1 MIGTHHLRRGAIGM
15 LASMM
20 LFVCTPVGAVTRA
33 WLDRDSANAGDVVML
48 NIETDQRG
56 VDPDYTPLRNDFA
69 LGAKSA
75 NQQMQVT
82 NGSVTVR
89 ALFGVVLT
97 PRKSG
102 ELIVPAIRVGNE
114 RTEPLRLQV
123 IASANDP
130 VSNSAGNRGGGGN
143 GSGSAAASGPS
154 EAQGNEEVFVQTQV
168 DDPQPYVQQS
178 VGVVVRLYFANQ
190 LASGELDLEAP
201 DGASLQRIGD
211 DVSSVKLVNGR
222 QYNVVERRYLLVPE
236 RSGRLLLPSAR
247 FNGRSVGGFFDDYFG
262 RGNGE
267 LSARSASIPLQVRA
281 QPATAPQPWLPL
293 RSLQLRYT
301 ATPQRATAGEATQ
314 FVVEASARGATQ
326 AQFPELPTPSVPDA
340 QVFAEP
346 PQYEERFVDGSPQ
359 LRLTRRYSIV
369 PNRAGP
375 LVVPGLQVAWWDVG
389 AGAAKTASVPDLT
402 LDVAAGSGA
411 FAAPAPAPAANPS
424 STAAAP
430 APTAG
435 TLSLQPPP
443 PAQRPWGWIAA
454 ALGFA
459 LLWVITLVWAL
470 LRKRGGLHSAP
481 SANGSDAP
489 APGRRVTHGVAELRR
504 ALDSGGM
511 DDVAT
516 VLCGMAGVADIDSVL
531 AALADPAQ
539 RAAVAR
545 MQRARWGGDGD
556 VAGARSALRE
566 AFAKGPRWRHASAAE
581 PEVLAPLY
589 PPAT

>member
-1 MIGTHHLRRGAIGM
+1 MIGTHHLRRAAIGM
-15 LASMM
+15 LTGVM
-20 LFVCTPVGAVTRA
+20 LLTCAPVGAVTRA
-33 WLDRDSANAGDVVML
+33 WLDRDSADAGDVVML

-75 NQQMQVT
+75 NQQMQVS
-82 NGSVTVR
+82 NGSVAMR

-97 PRKSG
+97 PRRSG

-123 IASANDP
+123 GASANDAG
-130 VSNSAGNRGGGGN
+130 SSAP
-143 GSGSAAASGPS
+143 SATAA
-154 EAQGNEEVFVQTQV
+154 AQGNEDAFVQTQV

-178 VGVVVRLYFANQ
+178 VGVVVRLYFATQ

-211 DVSSVKLVNGR
+211 DISSVKVLNNR

-236 RSGRLLLPSAR
+236 RSGRLVLPSAR

-281 QPATAPQPWLPL
+281 QPANAPQPWLPL

-301 ATPQRATAGEATQ
+301 TTPQRATAGEAAQ
-314 FVVEASARGATQ
+314 LVVEASARGATQ

-346 PQYEERFVDGSPQ
+346 AQYEERFVDGSPQ

-389 AGAAKTASVPDLT
+389 AAAAKTAALPDLT

-411 FAAPAPAPAANPS
+411 FAAPAPAPASNPTPDNAAT
-424 STAAAP
+424 TAAG
-430 APTAG
+430 G
-435 TLSLQPPP
+435 TLSLQQ
-443 PAQRPWGWIAA
+443 PAATQRPWGWIAA
-454 ALGFA
+454 AIGFA
-459 LLWVITLVWAL
+459 LLWIATLVWAL
-470 LRKRGGLHSAP
+470 LRRRGGSHGASVIDA
-481 SANGSDAP
+481 SDAA

-504 ALDSGGM
+504 ALDTGGM
-511 DDVAT
+511 DDVAV

-531 AALADPAQ
+531 AALSDPAQ
-539 RAAVAR
+539 RAAVAQ

-556 VAGARSALRE
+556 VTSARSALRE
-566 AFAKGPRWRHASAAE
+566 AFAKGPRWRHATAAE

-589 PPAT
+589 PPAP

>member
-1 MIGTHHLRRGAIGM
+1 MIGTHHLRRAAIGM
-15 LASMM
+15 LTGVM
-20 LFVCTPVGAVTRA
+20 LLTGAPVGAVTRA
-33 WLDRDSANAGDVVML
+33 WLDRDSADAGDVVML

-123 IASANDP
+123 GASASD
-130 VSNSAGNRGGGGN
+130 AG
-143 GSGSAAASGPS
+143 SSAAGTAAA
-154 EAQGNEEVFVQTQV
+154 AQGNEDAFVQTQV

-178 VGVVVRLYFANQ
+178 VGVVVRLYFATQ

-211 DVSSVKLVNGR
+211 DVSSVKVLNNR

-236 RSGRLLLPSAR
+236 RSGRLVLPSAR

-281 QPATAPQPWLPL
+281 QPANAPQPWLPL

-301 ATPQRATAGEATQ
+301 TTPQRATAGEAAQ
-314 FVVEASARGATQ
+314 LVVEASARGATQ

-346 PQYEERFVDGSPQ
+346 AQYEERFVDGSPQ

-389 AGAAKTASVPDLT
+389 AAAAKTAALPDLT

-411 FAAPAPAPAANPS
+411 FAAPAPTPAASPS
-424 STAAAP
+424 PDNAAPTAA
-430 APTAG
+430 AG
-435 TLSLQPPP
+435 TLSLQQ
-443 PAQRPWGWIAA
+443 PAATQPPWGWIAA
-454 ALGFA
+454 AIVFA
-459 LLWVITLVWAL
+459 LLWIATLVWAL
-470 LRKRGGLHSAP
+470 LRRRGGLHGAP
-481 SANGSDAP
+481 VINPSDAT
-489 APGRRVTHGVAELRR
+489 APGRRATHGVAELRR
-504 ALDSGGM
+504 ALDTGGM
-511 DDVAT
+511 DDVAA

-531 AALADPAQ
+531 AALSDPAQ
-539 RAAVAR
+539 RAAVAQ

-556 VAGARSALRE
+556 VTSARSALRD
-566 AFAKGPRWRHASAAE
+566 AFAKGPRWRHATAAE

-589 PPAT
+589 PPAP

>member
-1 MIGTHHLRRGAIGM
+1 MIGTHHLRRAAIGM
-15 LASMM
+15 LTSVM
-20 LFVCTPVGAVTRA
+20 LLTCAPVGAVTRA

-123 IASANDP
+123 GASASDAG
-130 VSNSAGNRGGGGN
+130 SSA
-143 GSGSAAASGPS
+143 SGAAAA
-154 EAQGNEEVFVQTQV
+154 AQGNEDAFVQTQV

-178 VGVVVRLYFANQ
+178 VGVVVRLYFATQ

-211 DVSSVKLVNGR
+211 DVSSVKVLNNR

-236 RSGRLLLPSAR
+236 RSGRLVLPSAR

-281 QPATAPQPWLPL
+281 QPANAPQPWLPL

-301 ATPQRATAGEATQ
+301 TTPQRATAGEAAQ
-314 FVVEASARGATQ
+314 LVVEASARGATQ

-389 AGAAKTASVPDLT
+389 AAAAKTAALPDLT

-411 FAAPAPAPAANPS
+411 FAAPAPAPTPAANPS
-424 STAAAP
+424 PDNAAPTAA
-430 APTAG
+430 AG
-435 TLSLQPPP
+435 TLSLQQ
-443 PAQRPWGWIAA
+443 AAATQRPWGWIAA
-454 ALGFA
+454 AIGFG
-459 LLWVITLVWAL
+459 LLWIATLVWAL
-470 LRKRGGLHSAP
+470 LRRRGGSHGAP
-481 SANGSDAP
+481 VINASDAA

-504 ALDSGGM
+504 ALDTGGM
-511 DDVAT
+511 DDVAA
-516 VLCGMAGVADIDSVL
+516 VLCGMAGVTDIDSVL
-531 AALADPAQ
+531 AALSDPAQ
-539 RAAVAR
+539 QAAVAQ

-556 VAGARSALRE
+556 VTSARSALRE
-566 AFAKGPRWRHASAAE
+566 AFAKGPRWRHATAAE

-589 PPAT
+589 PPAP

>member
-15 LASMM
+15 LACMM
-20 LFVCTPVGAVTRA
+20 LFVCAPAGAVTRA

-56 VDPDYTPLRNDFA
+56 VDPDYTPLRNEFA

-123 IASANDP
+123 VASANDP
-130 VSNSAGNRGGGGN
+130 ASN
-143 GSGSAAASGPS
+143 GSRSGGTGNAGASRPS

-178 VGVVVRLYFANQ
+178 VGVVVRLYFATQ

-267 LSARSASIPLQVRA
+267 LSARSASIALQVRA
-281 QPATAPQPWLPL
+281 QPANAPQPWLPL

-411 FAAPAPAPAANPS
+411 FAAPAPAPAASPS

-443 PAQRPWGWIAA
+443 TQRPWGWIAA
-454 ALGFA
+454 AVGFA
-459 LLWVITLVWAL
+459 LLWGVTLGWAL
-470 LRKRGGLHSAP
+470 LRRRTGARGAP
-481 SANGSDAP
+481 SSNGGDTP
-489 APGRRVTHGVAELRR
+489 VPGRRVTHGVAELRR

-589 PPAT
+589 PPAP

>member
-1 MIGTHHLRRGAIGM
+1 MIGTHHLRRAAIGM
-15 LASMM
+15 LASVM
-20 LFVCTPVGAVTRA
+20 LLTCAPVGAVTRA

-123 IASANDP
+123 GASASDAG
-130 VSNSAGNRGGGGN
+130 SSA
-143 GSGSAAASGPS
+143 SGAAAA
-154 EAQGNEEVFVQTQV
+154 AQGNEDAFVQTQV

-178 VGVVVRLYFANQ
+178 VGVVVRLYFATQ

-211 DVSSVKLVNGR
+211 DVSSVKVLNNR

-236 RSGRLLLPSAR
+236 RSGRLVLPSAR

-281 QPATAPQPWLPL
+281 QPANAPQPWLPL

-301 ATPQRATAGEATQ
+301 TTPQRATAGEAAQ
-314 FVVEASARGATQ
+314 IVVEASARGATQ

-389 AGAAKTASVPDLT
+389 AAAAKTAALPDLT

-411 FAAPAPAPAANPS
+411 FAAPAPAPTPAASPS
-424 STAAAP
+424 PDNAALTVA
-430 APTAG
+430 AG
-435 TLSLQPPP
+435 TLSLQQ
-443 PAQRPWGWIAA
+443 AAATQRPWGWIAA
-454 ALGFA
+454 AIGFA
-459 LLWVITLVWAL
+459 LLWIATLVWAL
-470 LRKRGGLHSAP
+470 LRRRGGSHGAP
-481 SANGSDAP
+481 VINTSDA
-489 APGRRVTHGVAELRR
+489 AVPGRRVTHGVAELRR
-504 ALDSGGM
+504 ALDTGGM
-511 DDVAT
+511 DDVAA

-531 AALADPAQ
+531 AALSDPAQ
-539 RAAVAR
+539 RAAVAQ

-556 VAGARSALRE
+556 VTSARSALRE
-566 AFAKGPRWRHASAAE
+566 AFAKGPRWRHATAAE

-589 PPAT
+589 PPAP

>member
-1 MIGTHHLRRGAIGM
+1 MIGTHHLRRAAIGM
-15 LASMM
+15 LTSVM
-20 LFVCTPVGAVTRA
+20 LLTCAPVGAVTRA
-33 WLDRDSANAGDVVML
+33 WLDRDSADAGDVVML

-123 IASANDP
+123 GASA
-130 VSNSAGNRGGGGN
+130 
-143 GSGSAAASGPS
+143 SAAGSSAPGAAAA
-154 EAQGNEEVFVQTQV
+154 AQGNEDAFVQTQV

-178 VGVVVRLYFANQ
+178 VGVVVRLYFATQ

-211 DVSSVKLVNGR
+211 DVSSVKVLNNR

-236 RSGRLLLPSAR
+236 RSGRLVLPSAR

-281 QPATAPQPWLPL
+281 QPANAPQPWLPL

-301 ATPQRATAGEATQ
+301 TTPQRATAGEAAQ
-314 FVVEASARGATQ
+314 IVVEASARGATQ

-389 AGAAKTASVPDLT
+389 AAAAKTAALPDLA

-411 FAAPAPAPAANPS
+411 FAAPAPAPTPVANPLPDNAAP
-424 STAAAP
+424 TAA
-430 APTAG
+430 AG
-435 TLSLQPPP
+435 TLSLQQ
-443 PAQRPWGWIAA
+443 AAATQRPWGWIAA
-454 ALGFA
+454 AIGFA
-459 LLWVITLVWAL
+459 LLWIATLVWAL
-470 LRKRGGLHSAP
+470 LRRRGGSHGAP
-481 SANGSDAP
+481 VINASDAA

-504 ALDSGGM
+504 ALDTGGM
-511 DDVAT
+511 DDVAA
-516 VLCGMAGVADIDSVL
+516 VLCGMAGVTDIDSVL
-531 AALADPAQ
+531 AALSDPAQ
-539 RAAVAR
+539 QAAVAQ

-556 VAGARSALRE
+556 VTSARSALRE
-566 AFAKGPRWRHASAAE
+566 AFAKGPRWRHATAAE

-589 PPAT
+589 PPAP

>member
-1 MIGTHHLRRGAIGM
+1 MIGTHHLRRAAIGM
-15 LASMM
+15 LTSAM
-20 LFVCTPVGAVTRA
+20 LLTCAPVGAVTRA

-123 IASANDP
+123 GASASDAG
-130 VSNSAGNRGGGGN
+130 SSA
-143 GSGSAAASGPS
+143 SGAAAA
-154 EAQGNEEVFVQTQV
+154 AQGNEDAFVQTQV

-178 VGVVVRLYFANQ
+178 VGVVVRLYFATQ

-211 DVSSVKLVNGR
+211 DVSSVKVLNNR

-236 RSGRLLLPSAR
+236 RSGRLVLPSAR

-281 QPATAPQPWLPL
+281 QPANAPQPWLPL

-301 ATPQRATAGEATQ
+301 TTPQRATAGEAAQ
-314 FVVEASARGATQ
+314 LVVEASARGATQ

-389 AGAAKTASVPDLT
+389 AAAAKTAALPDLT

-411 FAAPAPAPAANPS
+411 FAAPAPAPTPAANPLPDNAAP
-424 STAAAP
+424 TAA
-430 APTAG
+430 AG
-435 TLSLQPPP
+435 TLSLQQ
-443 PAQRPWGWIAA
+443 AAATQRPWGWIAA
-454 ALGFA
+454 AIGFA
-459 LLWVITLVWAL
+459 LLWIATLVWAL
-470 LRKRGGLHSAP
+470 LRRRGGSHGAP
-481 SANGSDAP
+481 VINASDAA

-504 ALDSGGM
+504 ALDTGGM
-511 DDVAT
+511 DDVAA
-516 VLCGMAGVADIDSVL
+516 VLCGMAGVTDIDSVL
-531 AALADPAQ
+531 AALSDPAQ
-539 RAAVAR
+539 QAAVAQ

-556 VAGARSALRE
+556 VTSARSALRE
-566 AFAKGPRWRHASAAE
+566 AFAKGPRWRHATAAE

-589 PPAT
+589 PPAP

>member
-1 MIGTHHLRRGAIGM
+1 MIGTHHLRRAAIGM
-15 LASMM
+15 LTGVM
-20 LFVCTPVGAVTRA
+20 LLTCAPVGAVTRA

-123 IASANDP
+123 AASASD
-130 VSNSAGNRGGGGN
+130 AG
-143 GSGSAAASGPS
+143 SSAAGAAAA
-154 EAQGNEEVFVQTQV
+154 AQGNEDAFVQTQV

-178 VGVVVRLYFANQ
+178 VGVVVRLYFATQ

-211 DVSSVKLVNGR
+211 DVSSVKVLNNR

-236 RSGRLLLPSAR
+236 RSGRLVLPSAR

-281 QPATAPQPWLPL
+281 QPANAPQPWLPL

-301 ATPQRATAGEATQ
+301 TTPQRATAGEAAQ
-314 FVVEASARGATQ
+314 IVVEASARGATQ

-389 AGAAKTASVPDLT
+389 AAAAKTAALPDLT

-411 FAAPAPAPAANPS
+411 FAAPAPAPTPAASPS
-424 STAAAP
+424 PDNAAPTAA
-430 APTAG
+430 AG
-435 TLSLQPPP
+435 TLSLQQ
-443 PAQRPWGWIAA
+443 AAATQRPWGWIAA
-454 ALGFA
+454 AIGFA
-459 LLWVITLVWAL
+459 LLWIATLVWAL
-470 LRKRGGLHSAP
+470 SRRRGGSHGAP
-481 SANGSDAP
+481 VINASEAA

-504 ALDSGGM
+504 ALDTGGM
-511 DDVAT
+511 DDVAA
-516 VLCGMAGVADIDSVL
+516 VLCGMAGVTDIDSVL
-531 AALADPAQ
+531 AALSDPAQ
-539 RAAVAR
+539 QAAVAQ

-556 VAGARSALRE
+556 VTSARSALRE
-566 AFAKGPRWRHASAAE
+566 AFAKGPRWRHATAAE

-589 PPAT
+589 PPAP

>member
-1 MIGTHHLRRGAIGM
+1 MIGTHHLRRAAIGM
-15 LASMM
+15 LTSAM
-20 LFVCTPVGAVTRA
+20 LLTCAPVGAVTRA

-123 IASANDP
+123 GASASDAG
-130 VSNSAGNRGGGGN
+130 SSA
-143 GSGSAAASGPS
+143 SGAAAA
-154 EAQGNEEVFVQTQV
+154 AQGNEDAFVQTQV

-178 VGVVVRLYFANQ
+178 VGVVVRLYFATQ

-211 DVSSVKLVNGR
+211 DVSSVKVLNNR

-236 RSGRLLLPSAR
+236 RSGRLVLPSAR

-281 QPATAPQPWLPL
+281 QPANAPQPWLPL

-301 ATPQRATAGEATQ
+301 TTPQRATAGEAAQ
-314 FVVEASARGATQ
+314 LVVEASARGATQ

-389 AGAAKTASVPDLT
+389 AAAAKTAALPDLT

-411 FAAPAPAPAANPS
+411 FAAPAPAPTPAANPS
-424 STAAAP
+424 PDNAAPTAA
-430 APTAG
+430 AG
-435 TLSLQPPP
+435 TLSLQQ
-443 PAQRPWGWIAA
+443 AAATQRPWGWIAA
-454 ALGFA
+454 AIGFG
-459 LLWVITLVWAL
+459 LLWIATLVWAL
-470 LRKRGGLHSAP
+470 LRRRGGSHGAP
-481 SANGSDAP
+481 VINASEAA

-504 ALDSGGM
+504 ALDTGGM
-511 DDVAT
+511 DDVAA

-531 AALADPAQ
+531 AALSDPAQ
-539 RAAVAR
+539 RAAVAQ

-556 VAGARSALRE
+556 VTSARSALRE
-566 AFAKGPRWRHASAAE
+566 AFAKGPRWRHATAAE

-589 PPAT
+589 PPAP

>member
-1 MIGTHHLRRGAIGM
+1 MIGTHHLRRAAIGM
-15 LASMM
+15 LTSAM
-20 LFVCTPVGAVTRA
+20 LLTCAPVGAVTRA

-123 IASANDP
+123 GASASDAG
-130 VSNSAGNRGGGGN
+130 SSA
-143 GSGSAAASGPS
+143 SGAAAA
-154 EAQGNEEVFVQTQV
+154 AQGNEDAFVQTQV

-178 VGVVVRLYFANQ
+178 VGVVVRLYFATQ

-211 DVSSVKLVNGR
+211 DVSSVKVLNNR

-236 RSGRLLLPSAR
+236 RSGRLVLPSAR

-281 QPATAPQPWLPL
+281 QPANAPQPWLPL

-301 ATPQRATAGEATQ
+301 TTPQRATAGEAAQ
-314 FVVEASARGATQ
+314 LVVEASARGATQ

-389 AGAAKTASVPDLT
+389 AAAAKTAALPDLT

-411 FAAPAPAPAANPS
+411 FAAPAPAPTPAANPS
-424 STAAAP
+424 PDNAAPTAA
-430 APTAG
+430 AG
-435 TLSLQPPP
+435 TLSLQQ
-443 PAQRPWGWIAA
+443 AAATQRPWGWIAA
-454 ALGFA
+454 AIGFA
-459 LLWVITLVWAL
+459 LLWIATLVWAL
-470 LRKRGGLHSAP
+470 LRRRGGSHGAP
-481 SANGSDAP
+481 VINASEAA

-504 ALDSGGM
+504 ALDTGGM
-511 DDVAT
+511 DDVAA

-531 AALADPAQ
+531 AALSDPAQ
-539 RAAVAR
+539 RAAVAQ

-556 VAGARSALRE
+556 VTSARSALRE
-566 AFAKGPRWRHASAAE
+566 AFAKGPRWRHATAAE

-589 PPAT
+589 PPAP

>member
-1 MIGTHHLRRGAIGM
+1 MIGTHHLRRAAIGM
-15 LASMM
+15 LTSAM
-20 LFVCTPVGAVTRA
+20 LLTCAPVGAVTRA

-123 IASANDP
+123 GASASDAG
-130 VSNSAGNRGGGGN
+130 SSA
-143 GSGSAAASGPS
+143 SGAAAA
-154 EAQGNEEVFVQTQV
+154 AQGNEDAFVQTQV

-178 VGVVVRLYFANQ
+178 VGVVVRLYFATQ

-211 DVSSVKLVNGR
+211 DVSSVKVLNNR

-236 RSGRLLLPSAR
+236 RSGRLVLPSAR

-281 QPATAPQPWLPL
+281 QPANAPQPWLPL

-301 ATPQRATAGEATQ
+301 TTPQRATAGEAAQ
-314 FVVEASARGATQ
+314 LVVEASARGATQ

-389 AGAAKTASVPDLT
+389 AAAAKTAALPDLT

-411 FAAPAPAPAANPS
+411 FAAPAPAPTPVANSLPDNAAP
-424 STAAAP
+424 TAA
-430 APTAG
+430 AG
-435 TLSLQPPP
+435 TLSLQQ
-443 PAQRPWGWIAA
+443 AAATQRPWGWIAA
-454 ALGFA
+454 AIGFA
-459 LLWVITLVWAL
+459 LLWIATLVWAL
-470 LRKRGGLHSAP
+470 LRRRGGSHGAP
-481 SANGSDAP
+481 VINASDAA

-504 ALDSGGM
+504 ALDTGGM
-511 DDVAT
+511 DDVAA

-531 AALADPAQ
+531 AALSDPAQ
-539 RAAVAR
+539 RAAVAQ

-556 VAGARSALRE
+556 VTSARSALRE
-566 AFAKGPRWRHASAAE
+566 AFAKGPRWRHATAAE

-589 PPAT
+589 PPAP

>member
-1 MIGTHHLRRGAIGM
+1 MIGTHHLRRAAIGM
-15 LASMM
+15 LTSAM
-20 LFVCTPVGAVTRA
+20 LLTCAPVGAVTRA

-123 IASANDP
+123 GASASDAG
-130 VSNSAGNRGGGGN
+130 SSA
-143 GSGSAAASGPS
+143 SGAAAA
-154 EAQGNEEVFVQTQV
+154 AQGNEDAFVQTQV

-178 VGVVVRLYFANQ
+178 VGVVVRLYFATQ

-211 DVSSVKLVNGR
+211 DVSSVKVLNNR

-236 RSGRLLLPSAR
+236 RSGRLVLPSAR

-281 QPATAPQPWLPL
+281 QPANAPQPWLPL

-301 ATPQRATAGEATQ
+301 TTPQRATAGEAAQ
-314 FVVEASARGATQ
+314 LVVEASARGATQ

-389 AGAAKTASVPDLT
+389 AAAAKTAALPDLT

-411 FAAPAPAPAANPS
+411 FAAPAPAPTPAASPS
-424 STAAAP
+424 PDNAAPTAA
-430 APTAG
+430 AG
-435 TLSLQPPP
+435 TLSLQQ
-443 PAQRPWGWIAA
+443 AAATQRPWGWIAA
-454 ALGFA
+454 AIGFG
-459 LLWVITLVWAL
+459 LLWIATLVWAL
-470 LRKRGGLHSAP
+470 LRRRGGSHGAP
-481 SANGSDAP
+481 VINASDAA

-504 ALDSGGM
+504 ALDTGGM
-511 DDVAT
+511 DDVAA
-516 VLCGMAGVADIDSVL
+516 VLCGMAGVTDIDSVL
-531 AALADPAQ
+531 AALSDPAQ
-539 RAAVAR
+539 RAAVAQ

-556 VAGARSALRE
+556 VTSARSALRE
-566 AFAKGPRWRHASAAE
+566 AFAKGPRWRHATAAE

-589 PPAT
+589 PPAP

>member
-1 MIGTHHLRRGAIGM
+1 MIGTHHLRRAAIGM
-15 LASMM
+15 LTSAM
-20 LFVCTPVGAVTRA
+20 LLTCAPVGAVTRA

-123 IASANDP
+123 GASASDAG
-130 VSNSAGNRGGGGN
+130 SSA
-143 GSGSAAASGPS
+143 SGAAA
-154 EAQGNEEVFVQTQV
+154 AQGNEDAFVQTQV

-178 VGVVVRLYFANQ
+178 VGVVVRLYFATQ

-211 DVSSVKLVNGR
+211 DVSSVKVLNNR

-236 RSGRLLLPSAR
+236 RSGRLVLPSAR

-281 QPATAPQPWLPL
+281 QPANAPQPWLPL

-301 ATPQRATAGEATQ
+301 TTPQRATAGEAAQ
-314 FVVEASARGATQ
+314 LVVEASARGATQ

-389 AGAAKTASVPDLT
+389 AAAAKTAALPDLT

-411 FAAPAPAPAANPS
+411 FAAPAPAPTPVANPS
-424 STAAAP
+424 PDNAAPTAA
-430 APTAG
+430 AG
-435 TLSLQPPP
+435 TLSLQQ
-443 PAQRPWGWIAA
+443 AAATQRPWGWIAA
-454 ALGFA
+454 AIGFA
-459 LLWVITLVWAL
+459 LLWIATLVWAL
-470 LRKRGGLHSAP
+470 LRRRGGSHGAP
-481 SANGSDAP
+481 VINASDAA

-504 ALDSGGM
+504 ALDTGGM
-511 DDVAT
+511 DDVAA
-516 VLCGMAGVADIDSVL
+516 VLCGMAGVTDIDSVL
-531 AALADPAQ
+531 AALSDPAQ
-539 RAAVAR
+539 QAAVAQ

-556 VAGARSALRE
+556 VTSARSALRE
-566 AFAKGPRWRHASAAE
+566 AFAKGPRWRHATAAE

-589 PPAT
+589 PPAP

>member
-1 MIGTHHLRRGAIGM
+1 MIGTHHLRRAAIGM
-15 LASMM
+15 LTSAM
-20 LFVCTPVGAVTRA
+20 LLTCAPVGAVTRA

-123 IASANDP
+123 GASASDAG
-130 VSNSAGNRGGGGN
+130 SSA
-143 GSGSAAASGPS
+143 SGAAAA
-154 EAQGNEEVFVQTQV
+154 AQGNEDAFVQTQV

-178 VGVVVRLYFANQ
+178 VGVVVRLYFATQ

-211 DVSSVKLVNGR
+211 DVSSVKVLNNR

-236 RSGRLLLPSAR
+236 RSGRLVLPSAR

-281 QPATAPQPWLPL
+281 QPANAPQPWLPL

-301 ATPQRATAGEATQ
+301 TTPQRATAGEAAQ
-314 FVVEASARGATQ
+314 LVVEASARGATQ

-389 AGAAKTASVPDLT
+389 AAAAKTAALPDLT

-411 FAAPAPAPAANPS
+411 FAAPAPAPTPAASPS
-424 STAAAP
+424 PDNAAPTAA
-430 APTAG
+430 AG
-435 TLSLQPPP
+435 TLSLQQ
-443 PAQRPWGWIAA
+443 AAATQRPWGWIAA
-454 ALGFA
+454 AIGFG
-459 LLWVITLVWAL
+459 LLWIATLVWAL
-470 LRKRGGLHSAP
+470 LRRRGGSHGAP
-481 SANGSDAP
+481 VINASEAA

-504 ALDSGGM
+504 ALDTGGM
-511 DDVAT
+511 DDVAA
-516 VLCGMAGVADIDSVL
+516 VLCGMAGVTDIDSVL
-531 AALADPAQ
+531 AALSDPAQ
-539 RAAVAR
+539 RAAVAQ

-556 VAGARSALRE
+556 VTSARSALRE
-566 AFAKGPRWRHASAAE
+566 AFAKGPRWRHATAAE

-589 PPAT
+589 PPAP

>member
-1 MIGTHHLRRGAIGM
+1 MIGTHHLRRAAIGM
-15 LASMM
+15 LTSVM
-20 LFVCTPVGAVTRA
+20 LLTCAPVGAVTRA

-123 IASANDP
+123 GASASDAG
-130 VSNSAGNRGGGGN
+130 SSA
-143 GSGSAAASGPS
+143 SGAAA
-154 EAQGNEEVFVQTQV
+154 AQGNEDAFVQTQV

-178 VGVVVRLYFANQ
+178 VGVVVRLYFATQ

-211 DVSSVKLVNGR
+211 DVSSVKVLNNR

-236 RSGRLLLPSAR
+236 RSGRLVLPSAR

-267 LSARSASIPLQVRA
+267 LSARSASIPLQIRA
-281 QPATAPQPWLPL
+281 QPANAPQPWLPL

-301 ATPQRATAGEATQ
+301 TTPQRATAGEAAQ
-314 FVVEASARGATQ
+314 LVVEASARGATQ

-389 AGAAKTASVPDLT
+389 AAAAKTAALPDLT

-411 FAAPAPAPAANPS
+411 FAAPAPAPTPAANPS
-424 STAAAP
+424 PDNAAPTAA
-430 APTAG
+430 AG
-435 TLSLQPPP
+435 TLSLQQ
-443 PAQRPWGWIAA
+443 AAATQRPWGWIAA
-454 ALGFA
+454 AIGFG
-459 LLWVITLVWAL
+459 LLWIATLVWAL
-470 LRKRGGLHSAP
+470 LRRRGGSHGAP
-481 SANGSDAP
+481 VINASDAA

-504 ALDSGGM
+504 ALDTGGM
-511 DDVAT
+511 DDVAA

-531 AALADPAQ
+531 AALSDPAQ
-539 RAAVAR
+539 RAAVAQ

-556 VAGARSALRE
+556 VTSARSALRE
-566 AFAKGPRWRHASAAE
+566 AFAKGPRWRHATAAE

-589 PPAT
+589 PPAP

>member
-1 MIGTHHLRRGAIGM
+1 MIGTHHLRRAAIGM
-15 LASMM
+15 LTGVM
-20 LFVCTPVGAVTRA
+20 LFTCAPVGAVTRA

-56 VDPDYTPLRNDFA
+56 VDPDYTPLRNDFT

-123 IASANDP
+123 GASASDAG
-130 VSNSAGNRGGGGN
+130 SSAPG
-143 GSGSAAASGPS
+143 AAAA
-154 EAQGNEEVFVQTQV
+154 AQGNEDAFVQTQV

-178 VGVVVRLYFANQ
+178 VGVVVRLYFATQ

-211 DVSSVKLVNGR
+211 DVSSVKVLNNR
-222 QYNVVERRYLLVPE
+222 QYNVVERRYLLIPE
-236 RSGRLLLPSAR
+236 RSGRLVLPSAR

-281 QPATAPQPWLPL
+281 QPANAPQPWLPL

-301 ATPQRATAGEATQ
+301 TTPQRATAGEAAQ
-314 FVVEASARGATQ
+314 IVVEASARGATQ
-326 AQFPELPTPSVPDA
+326 AQFPDLPTPSVPDA

-346 PQYEERFVDGSPQ
+346 AQYEERFVDGSPQ

-389 AGAAKTASVPDLT
+389 AAAAKTASLPDLT
-402 LDVAAGSGA
+402 LDVAAGAGA
-411 FAAPAPAPAANPS
+411 FAAPAPAPSANSSPENPATTPAAS
-424 STAAAP
+424 
-430 APTAG
+430 
-435 TLSLQPPP
+435 TLSLQQ
-443 PAQRPWGWIAA
+443 PAATQRPWGWIAA
-454 ALGFA
+454 AMGFA
-459 LLWVITLVWAL
+459 LLWIATLVWAL
-470 LRKRGGLHSAP
+470 SRRRGGARGAP
-481 SANGSDAP
+481 VLNAGDAA

-504 ALDSGGM
+504 ALDTGGM
-511 DDVAT
+511 DDVAA

-531 AALADPAQ
+531 AALSDPAQ
-539 RAAVAR
+539 RAAVAQ

-556 VAGARSALRE
+556 VGSARSALRE
-566 AFAKGPRWRHASAAE
+566 AFAKGPRWRHATAAE

-589 PPAT
+589 PPAP

>member
-1 MIGTHHLRRGAIGM
+1 MIGTHHLRRAAIGM
-15 LASMM
+15 LTSAM
-20 LFVCTPVGAVTRA
+20 LLTCAPVGAVTRA

-123 IASANDP
+123 GASASDAG
-130 VSNSAGNRGGGGN
+130 SSAPG
-143 GSGSAAASGPS
+143 AAAA
-154 EAQGNEEVFVQTQV
+154 AQGNEDAFVQTQV

-178 VGVVVRLYFANQ
+178 VGVVVRLYFATQ

-211 DVSSVKLVNGR
+211 DVSSVKVLNNR

-236 RSGRLLLPSAR
+236 RSGRLVLPSAR

-281 QPATAPQPWLPL
+281 QPANAPQPWLPL

-301 ATPQRATAGEATQ
+301 TTPQRATAGEAAQ
-314 FVVEASARGATQ
+314 LVVEASARGATQ

-389 AGAAKTASVPDLT
+389 AAAAKTVALPDLT

-411 FAAPAPAPAANPS
+411 FAAPAPAPTPAANPS
-424 STAAAP
+424 PDNAAPTAA
-430 APTAG
+430 AG
-435 TLSLQPPP
+435 TLSLQQ
-443 PAQRPWGWIAA
+443 AAATQRPWGWIAA
-454 ALGFA
+454 AIGFA
-459 LLWVITLVWAL
+459 LLWIATLVWAL
-470 LRKRGGLHSAP
+470 LRRRGGSHGAP
-481 SANGSDAP
+481 VINASEAA

-504 ALDSGGM
+504 ALDTGGM
-511 DDVAT
+511 DDVAA

-531 AALADPAQ
+531 AALSDPAQ
-539 RAAVAR
+539 RAAVAQ

-556 VAGARSALRE
+556 VTSARSALRE
-566 AFAKGPRWRHASAAE
+566 AFAKGPRWRHATAAE

-589 PPAT
+589 PPAP

>member
-1 MIGTHHLRRGAIGM
+1 MIGRHHLRRAAIGM

-20 LFVCTPVGAVTRA
+20 LLVGAPAGAVTRA

-56 VDPDYTPLRNDFA
+56 VDPDYTPLRTDFS

-123 IASANDP
+123 VGAAND
-130 VSNSAGNRGGGGN
+130 
-143 GSGSAAASGPS
+143 AASSSSGAAGGPS
-154 EAQGNEEVFVQTQV
+154 AAQGNEEAFVETRV

-211 DVSSVKLVNGR
+211 DVSSVKLVSGR

-236 RSGRLLLPSAR
+236 RSGRVVLPPAR

-281 QPATAPQPWLPL
+281 QPANAPQPWLPL

-375 LVVPGLQVAWWDVG
+375 LVVPGLRVAWWDVG
-389 AGAAKTASVPDLT
+389 AGAAKTAAVPDLT

-411 FAAPAPAPAANPS
+411 FAAPAPAPAPTGSPASND
-424 STAAAP
+424 TAP
-430 APTAG
+430 APAASAL
-435 TLSLQPPP
+435 TLQQQPS
-443 PAQRPWGWIAA
+443 PATQRPWGWMAA
-454 ALGFA
+454 AAGFA
-459 LLWVITLVWAL
+459 VLWVVTLVWAL
-470 LRKRGGLHSAP
+470 RRRRGTARSA
-481 SANGSDAP
+481 AEATVGDAP
-489 APGRRVTHGVAELRR
+489 MPGKRATHGVAELRR

-511 DDVAT
+511 DDVAN

-539 RAAVAR
+539 RDAVAR

-556 VAGARSALRE
+556 VAGARAALRD

-589 PPAT
+589 PPAS

>member
-15 LASMM
+15 LACMM
-20 LFVCTPVGAVTRA
+20 LFVCAPAAAVTRA
-33 WLDRDSANAGDVVML
+33 WLDRDSASAGDVVML

-56 VDPDYTPLRNDFA
+56 VDPDYTPLRNEFA

-75 NQQMQVT
+75 SQQMQVT
-82 NGSVTVR
+82 NGSVTMR

-123 IASANDP
+123 VASANDP
-130 VSNSAGNRGGGGN
+130 ASNGARSGGN
-143 GSGSAAASGPS
+143 GNAGASSPS

-168 DDPQPYVQQS
+168 DDPRPYVQQS

-211 DVSSVKLVNGR
+211 DVSSVKLVNAR

-281 QPATAPQPWLPL
+281 QPGNAPQPWLPL

-411 FAAPAPAPAANPS
+411 FATPAPAPAASPS

-443 PAQRPWGWIAA
+443 SQRPWGWIAA
-454 ALGFA
+454 AVGFA
-459 LLWVITLVWAL
+459 VLWLMTLVWVV
-470 LRKRGGLHSAP
+470 LRRRGGVHGAP
-481 SANGSDAP
+481 KSNGGDTP
-489 APGRRVTHGVAELRR
+489 VPGKRATHGVAELRR

-589 PPAT
+589 PPAP

>member
-1 MIGTHHLRRGAIGM
+1 MIGTHHLRRAAIGM
-15 LASMM
+15 LTSAM
-20 LFVCTPVGAVTRA
+20 LLTCAPVGAVTRA
-33 WLDRDSANAGDVVML
+33 WLDRDSASAGDVVML

-123 IASANDP
+123 GASASDAG
-130 VSNSAGNRGGGGN
+130 SSA
-143 GSGSAAASGPS
+143 SGAAAA
-154 EAQGNEEVFVQTQV
+154 AQGNEDAFVQTQV

-178 VGVVVRLYFANQ
+178 VGVVVRLYFATQ

-211 DVSSVKLVNGR
+211 DVSSVKVLNNR

-236 RSGRLLLPSAR
+236 RSGRLVLPSAR

-281 QPATAPQPWLPL
+281 QPANAPQPWLPL

-301 ATPQRATAGEATQ
+301 TTPQRATAGEAAQ
-314 FVVEASARGATQ
+314 LVVEASARGATQ

-389 AGAAKTASVPDLT
+389 AAAAKTAALPDLT

-411 FAAPAPAPAANPS
+411 FAAPAPAPTPAANPS
-424 STAAAP
+424 PDNAAPTAA
-430 APTAG
+430 AG
-435 TLSLQPPP
+435 TLSLQQ
-443 PAQRPWGWIAA
+443 AAATQRPWGWIAA
-454 ALGFA
+454 AIGFA
-459 LLWVITLVWAL
+459 LLWIATLVWAL
-470 LRKRGGLHSAP
+470 LRRRGGSHGAP
-481 SANGSDAP
+481 VINASDAA

-504 ALDSGGM
+504 ALDTGGM
-511 DDVAT
+511 DDVAA

-531 AALADPAQ
+531 AALSDPAQ
-539 RAAVAR
+539 RAAVAQ

-556 VAGARSALRE
+556 VTSARSALRE
-566 AFAKGPRWRHASAAE
+566 AFAKGPRWRHATAAE

-589 PPAT
+589 PPAP

>member
-1 MIGTHHLRRGAIGM
+1 MIGTHHLRRAAIGM
-15 LASMM
+15 LTSVM
-20 LFVCTPVGAVTRA
+20 LLTCAPVGAVTRA

-123 IASANDP
+123 GASASDAG
-130 VSNSAGNRGGGGN
+130 SSA
-143 GSGSAAASGPS
+143 SGAAA
-154 EAQGNEEVFVQTQV
+154 AQGNEDAFVQTQV

-178 VGVVVRLYFANQ
+178 VGVVVRLYFATQ

-211 DVSSVKLVNGR
+211 DVSSVKVLNNR

-236 RSGRLLLPSAR
+236 RSGRLVLPSAR

-281 QPATAPQPWLPL
+281 QPANAPQPWLPL

-301 ATPQRATAGEATQ
+301 TTPQRATAGEAAQ
-314 FVVEASARGATQ
+314 LVVEASARGATQ

-389 AGAAKTASVPDLT
+389 AAAAKTAALPDLT

-411 FAAPAPAPAANPS
+411 FAAPAPAPTPAANPS
-424 STAAAP
+424 PDNAAPTAA
-430 APTAG
+430 AG
-435 TLSLQPPP
+435 TLSLQQ
-443 PAQRPWGWIAA
+443 AAATQRPWGWIAA
-454 ALGFA
+454 AIGFA
-459 LLWVITLVWAL
+459 LLWIATLVWAL
-470 LRKRGGLHSAP
+470 LRRRGGSHGAP
-481 SANGSDAP
+481 VINASDAA

-504 ALDSGGM
+504 ALDTGGM
-511 DDVAT
+511 DDVAA
-516 VLCGMAGVADIDSVL
+516 VLCGMAGVIDIDSVL
-531 AALADPAQ
+531 AALSDPAQ
-539 RAAVAR
+539 QAAVAQ

-556 VAGARSALRE
+556 VTSARSALRE
-566 AFAKGPRWRHASAAE
+566 AFAKGPRWRHATAAE

-589 PPAT
+589 PPAP

>member
-1 MIGTHHLRRGAIGM
+1 MIGTHHLRRAAIGM
-15 LASMM
+15 LTSAM
-20 LFVCTPVGAVTRA
+20 LLTCVPVGAVTRA

-123 IASANDP
+123 GASASDAG
-130 VSNSAGNRGGGGN
+130 SSAPG
-143 GSGSAAASGPS
+143 AAAA
-154 EAQGNEEVFVQTQV
+154 AQGNEDAFVQTQV

-178 VGVVVRLYFANQ
+178 VGVVVRLYFATQ

-211 DVSSVKLVNGR
+211 DVSSVKVLNNR

-236 RSGRLLLPSAR
+236 RSGRLVLPSAR

-281 QPATAPQPWLPL
+281 QPANAPQPWLPL

-301 ATPQRATAGEATQ
+301 ITPQRATAGEAAQ
-314 FVVEASARGATQ
+314 IVVEASARGATQ

-389 AGAAKTASVPDLT
+389 AAAAKTAALPDLT

-411 FAAPAPAPAANPS
+411 FAAPAPTPAASPS
-424 STAAAP
+424 PDNAAPTAA
-430 APTAG
+430 AG
-435 TLSLQPPP
+435 TLSLQQ
-443 PAQRPWGWIAA
+443 AAATQRPWGWIAA
-454 ALGFA
+454 AIGFA
-459 LLWVITLVWAL
+459 LLWIATLVWAL
-470 LRKRGGLHSAP
+470 LRRRGGSHGAP
-481 SANGSDAP
+481 VINASDA
-489 APGRRVTHGVAELRR
+489 ASPGRRVTHGVAELRR
-504 ALDSGGM
+504 ALDTGGM
-511 DDVAT
+511 DDVAA

-531 AALADPAQ
+531 AALSDPAQ
-539 RAAVAR
+539 RAAVAQ

-556 VAGARSALRE
+556 VTSARSALRE
-566 AFAKGPRWRHASAAE
+566 AFARGPRWRHATAAE

-589 PPAT
+589 PPAP

>member
-1 MIGTHHLRRGAIGM
+1 MIGTHHLRRAAIAM
-15 LASMM
+15 LASMVM
-20 LFVCTPVGAVTRA
+20 LASAPVSAVTRA

-123 IASANDP
+123 IGAANNAGTG
-130 VSNSAGNRGGGGN
+130 STGSTSSAG
-143 GSGSAAASGPS
+143 GSAQGGPS
-154 EAQGNEEVFVQTQV
+154 AAQGNEDAFVETQV

-178 VGVVVRLYFANQ
+178 VGVVVRLYFATQ

-211 DVSSVKLVNGR
+211 DVSSVKLVNNR

-267 LSARSASIPLQVRA
+267 LTARSASIPLQVRA
-281 QPATAPQPWLPL
+281 QPANAPQPWLPL

-301 ATPQRATAGEATQ
+301 STPQRATAGEAAQ
-314 FVVEASARGATQ
+314 IVVEASARGATQ
-326 AQFPELPTPSVPDA
+326 AQFPELPSPSVPDA

-346 PQYEERFVDGSPQ
+346 AQYEERFVDGSPQ

-375 LVVPGLQVAWWDVG
+375 LVVPGLQVAWWDVS
-389 AGAAKTASVPDLT
+389 AAAAKTASLPDLT

-411 FAAPAPAPAANPS
+411 FAAPAPAPAPAANPLPDNV
-424 STAAAP
+424 AP
-430 APTAG
+430 APAAS
-435 TLSLQPPP
+435 TLSLQHPAA
-443 PAQRPWGWIAA
+443 AQRPWGWIGAA
-454 ALGFA
+454 IGFA
-459 LLWVITLVWAL
+459 LLWIATLAWAL
-470 LRKRGGLHSAP
+470 LLRRGGSRGSP
-481 SANGSDAP
+481 VTNGSDAP
-489 APGRRVTHGVAELRR
+489 APGRRATHGVAELRR
-504 ALDSGGM
+504 ALDTGGM
-511 DDVAT
+511 DDVAA

-531 AALADPAQ
+531 AALSDPAQ
-539 RAAVAR
+539 RAAVAQ

-556 VAGARSALRE
+556 VAAARATLRE
-566 AFAKGPRWRHASAAE
+566 AFAKGPRWRHATAAE

-589 PPAT
+589 PPAR

>member
-1 MIGTHHLRRGAIGM
+1 MIGTHHLRRAAIGM
-15 LASMM
+15 LTSVM
-20 LFVCTPVGAVTRA
+20 LLTCAPVGAVTRA

-102 ELIVPAIRVGNE
+102 ELIVPAIHVGNE

-123 IASANDP
+123 GASASDAG
-130 VSNSAGNRGGGGN
+130 SSA
-143 GSGSAAASGPS
+143 SGAAA
-154 EAQGNEEVFVQTQV
+154 AQGNEDAFVQTQV

-178 VGVVVRLYFANQ
+178 VGVVVRLYFATQ

-211 DVSSVKLVNGR
+211 DVSSVKVLNNR

-236 RSGRLLLPSAR
+236 RSGRLVLPSAR

-281 QPATAPQPWLPL
+281 QPANAPQPWLPL

-301 ATPQRATAGEATQ
+301 TTPQRATAGEAAQ
-314 FVVEASARGATQ
+314 LVVEASARGATQ

-389 AGAAKTASVPDLT
+389 AAAAKTAALPDLT

-411 FAAPAPAPAANPS
+411 FAAPAPAPTPAANPS
-424 STAAAP
+424 PDNAAP
-430 APTAG
+430 TVAAG
-435 TLSLQPPP
+435 TLSLQQ
-443 PAQRPWGWIAA
+443 AAATQRPWGWIAA
-454 ALGFA
+454 AIGFA
-459 LLWVITLVWAL
+459 LLWIATLVWAL
-470 LRKRGGLHSAP
+470 LRRRGGSHGAP
-481 SANGSDAP
+481 VINASDAA

-504 ALDSGGM
+504 ALDTGGM
-511 DDVAT
+511 DDVAA
-516 VLCGMAGVADIDSVL
+516 VLCGMAGVTDIDSVL
-531 AALADPAQ
+531 AALSDPAQ
-539 RAAVAR
+539 QAAVAQ

-556 VAGARSALRE
+556 VTSARSALRE
-566 AFAKGPRWRHASAAE
+566 AFAKGPRWRHATAAE

-589 PPAT
+589 PPAP

>member
-1 MIGTHHLRRGAIGM
+1 MIGRHHLRRAAIGM
-15 LASMM
+15 LACMM
-20 LFVCTPVGAVTRA
+20 LLVGAPAGAVTRA

-56 VDPDYTPLRNDFA
+56 VDPDYTPLRTDFS

-123 IASANDP
+123 VGAAND
-130 VSNSAGNRGGGGN
+130 
-143 GSGSAAASGPS
+143 AASSSSGAAGEPS
-154 EAQGNEEVFVQTQV
+154 AAQGNEEAFVETRV

-236 RSGRLLLPSAR
+236 RSGRVVLPPAR

-281 QPATAPQPWLPL
+281 QPANAPQPWLPL

-389 AGAAKTASVPDLT
+389 AGAAKTAAVPDLT

-411 FAAPAPAPAANPS
+411 FAAPAPAPAPTGSPASND
-424 STAAAP
+424 AAP
-430 APTAG
+430 APAASAL
-435 TLSLQPPP
+435 TLQQQPS
-443 PAQRPWGWIAA
+443 PATQRPWGWMAA
-454 ALGFA
+454 AAGFA
-459 LLWVITLVWAL
+459 VLWVVTLVWAL
-470 LRKRGGLHSAP
+470 RRRRGTARSA
-481 SANGSDAP
+481 AEATVGDAP
-489 APGRRVTHGVAELRR
+489 MPGKRATHGVAELRR

-511 DDVAT
+511 DDVAN

-539 RAAVAR
+539 RDAVAR

-556 VAGARSALRE
+556 VAGARAALRD

-589 PPAT
+589 PPVS

>member
-1 MIGTHHLRRGAIGM
+1 MIGTHHLRRAAIGM
-15 LASMM
+15 LTSAM
-20 LFVCTPVGAVTRA
+20 LLTCAPVGAVTRA

-123 IASANDP
+123 GASASDAG
-130 VSNSAGNRGGGGN
+130 SSA
-143 GSGSAAASGPS
+143 SGAAAA
-154 EAQGNEEVFVQTQV
+154 AQGNEDAFVQTQV

-178 VGVVVRLYFANQ
+178 VGVVVRLYFATQ

-211 DVSSVKLVNGR
+211 DVSSVKVLNNR

-236 RSGRLLLPSAR
+236 RSGRLVLPSAR

-281 QPATAPQPWLPL
+281 QPANAPQPWLPL

-301 ATPQRATAGEATQ
+301 TTPQRATAGEAAQ
-314 FVVEASARGATQ
+314 LVVEASARGATQ

-389 AGAAKTASVPDLT
+389 AAAAKTAALPDLT

-411 FAAPAPAPAANPS
+411 FAAPAPAPTPAANPS
-424 STAAAP
+424 PDNAAPTAA
-430 APTAG
+430 AG
-435 TLSLQPPP
+435 TLSLQQ
-443 PAQRPWGWIAA
+443 AAATQRPWGWIAA
-454 ALGFA
+454 AIGFA
-459 LLWVITLVWAL
+459 LLWIATLVWAL
-470 LRKRGGLHSAP
+470 LRRRGGSHGAP
-481 SANGSDAP
+481 VINASDAA

-504 ALDSGGM
+504 ALDTGGM
-511 DDVAT
+511 DDVAA
-516 VLCGMAGVADIDSVL
+516 VLCGMAGVIDIDSVL
-531 AALADPAQ
+531 AALSDPAQ
-539 RAAVAR
+539 QAAVAQ

-556 VAGARSALRE
+556 VTSARSALRE
-566 AFAKGPRWRHASAAE
+566 AFAKGPRWRHATAAE

-589 PPAT
+589 PPAP

>member
-1 MIGTHHLRRGAIGM
+1 MIGTHHLRRAAIGM
-15 LASMM
+15 LASVM
-20 LFVCTPVGAVTRA
+20 LLTCAPVGAVTRA

-123 IASANDP
+123 GASASDAG
-130 VSNSAGNRGGGGN
+130 SSA
-143 GSGSAAASGPS
+143 SGAAAA
-154 EAQGNEEVFVQTQV
+154 AQGNEDAFVQTQV

-178 VGVVVRLYFANQ
+178 VGVVVRLYFATQ

-211 DVSSVKLVNGR
+211 DVSSVKVLNNR

-236 RSGRLLLPSAR
+236 RSGRLVLPSAR

-281 QPATAPQPWLPL
+281 QPANAPQPWLPL

-301 ATPQRATAGEATQ
+301 TTPQRATAGEAAQ
-314 FVVEASARGATQ
+314 IVVEASARGATQ

-389 AGAAKTASVPDLT
+389 AAAAKTAALPDLT

-411 FAAPAPAPAANPS
+411 FAAPAPAPTPAASPS
-424 STAAAP
+424 PDNAALTVA
-430 APTAG
+430 AG
-435 TLSLQPPP
+435 TLSLQQ
-443 PAQRPWGWIAA
+443 AAATQRPWGWIAA
-454 ALGFA
+454 VIGFA
-459 LLWVITLVWAL
+459 LLWIATLVWAL
-470 LRKRGGLHSAP
+470 LRRRGGSHGAP
-481 SANGSDAP
+481 VINTSDA
-489 APGRRVTHGVAELRR
+489 AVPGRRVTHGVAELRR
-504 ALDSGGM
+504 ALDTGGM
-511 DDVAT
+511 DDVAA

-531 AALADPAQ
+531 AALSDPAQ
-539 RAAVAR
+539 RAAVAQ

-556 VAGARSALRE
+556 VTSARSALRE
-566 AFAKGPRWRHASAAE
+566 AFAKGPRWRHATAAE

-589 PPAT
+589 PPAP

>member
-1 MIGTHHLRRGAIGM
+1 MIGTHHLRRAAIGM
-15 LASMM
+15 LTCVM
-20 LFVCTPVGAVTRA
+20 LLTCAPVGAVTRA

-56 VDPDYTPLRNDFA
+56 VDPDYTPLRNDFT

-123 IASANDP
+123 GASA
-130 VSNSAGNRGGGGN
+130 SGAGSSAPG
-143 GSGSAAASGPS
+143 AAAA
-154 EAQGNEEVFVQTQV
+154 AQGNEDAFVQTQV

-178 VGVVVRLYFANQ
+178 VGVVVRLYFATQ

-211 DVSSVKLVNGR
+211 DVSSVKVLNNR

-236 RSGRLLLPSAR
+236 RSGRLVLPSAR

-281 QPATAPQPWLPL
+281 QPANAPQPWLPL

-301 ATPQRATAGEATQ
+301 TTPQRATAGEAAQ
-314 FVVEASARGATQ
+314 IVVEASARGATQ
-326 AQFPELPTPSVPDA
+326 AQFPDLPTPSVPDA

-346 PQYEERFVDGSPQ
+346 AQYEERFVDGSPQ

-389 AGAAKTASVPDLT
+389 AAAAKTASLPDLT
-402 LDVAAGSGA
+402 LDVAAGTGA
-411 FAAPAPAPAANPS
+411 FAAPAPAPAASPSPGNPA
-424 STAAAP
+424 TTPAAS
-430 APTAG
+430 
-435 TLSLQPPP
+435 TLSLQQ
-443 PAQRPWGWIAA
+443 PAATQRPWGWIAA
-454 ALGFA
+454 AMGFA
-459 LLWVITLVWAL
+459 LLWIATLVWAL
-470 LRKRGGLHSAP
+470 SRRRGGSHGVPVLNA
-481 SANGSDAP
+481 GDAA

-504 ALDSGGM
+504 ALDTGGM
-511 DDVAT
+511 DDVAA
-516 VLCGMAGVADIDSVL
+516 VLCGMAGVSDIDSVL
-531 AALADPAQ
+531 AALSDPAQ
-539 RAAVAR
+539 RAAVAQ

-556 VAGARSALRE
+556 VSSARSALRE
-566 AFAKGPRWRHASAAE
+566 AFAKGPRWRHATAAE

-589 PPAT
+589 PPAP

>member
-1 MIGTHHLRRGAIGM
+1 MIGTHHLRRAAIGM
-15 LASMM
+15 LTSAM
-20 LFVCTPVGAVTRA
+20 LLTCAPVGAVTRA

-75 NQQMQVT
+75 NQQIQVT

-123 IASANDP
+123 GASASDAG
-130 VSNSAGNRGGGGN
+130 SSA
-143 GSGSAAASGPS
+143 SGAAAA
-154 EAQGNEEVFVQTQV
+154 AQGNEDAFVQTQV

-178 VGVVVRLYFANQ
+178 VGVVVRLYFATQ

-211 DVSSVKLVNGR
+211 DVSSVKVLNNR

-236 RSGRLLLPSAR
+236 RSGRLVLPSAR

-281 QPATAPQPWLPL
+281 QPANAPQPWLPL

-301 ATPQRATAGEATQ
+301 TTPQRATAGEAAQ
-314 FVVEASARGATQ
+314 LVVEASARGATQ

-389 AGAAKTASVPDLT
+389 AAAAKTAALPDLT

-411 FAAPAPAPAANPS
+411 FAAPAPAPTPAANPS
-424 STAAAP
+424 PDNAAPTAA
-430 APTAG
+430 AG
-435 TLSLQPPP
+435 TLSLQQ
-443 PAQRPWGWIAA
+443 AAATQRPWGWIAA
-454 ALGFA
+454 AIGFG
-459 LLWVITLVWAL
+459 LLWIATLVWAL
-470 LRKRGGLHSAP
+470 LRRRGGSHGAP
-481 SANGSDAP
+481 VINASDAA

-504 ALDSGGM
+504 ALDTGGM
-511 DDVAT
+511 DDVAA
-516 VLCGMAGVADIDSVL
+516 VLCGMAGVTDIDSVL
-531 AALADPAQ
+531 AALSDPAQ
-539 RAAVAR
+539 QAAVAQ

-556 VAGARSALRE
+556 VTSARSALRE
-566 AFAKGPRWRHASAAE
+566 AFAKGPRWRHATAAE

-589 PPAT
+589 PPAP